1 MARARNT
8 PKPITEPTASE
19 RRHVQ
24 QRAAPASA
32 PIDCLAQAIARHVHR
47 TGDHQTALPALSLH
61 RRDRPTA
68 PLTCTYPLSLAI
80 TAQGEKQVMVGD
92 EILDY
97 RPGQS
102 LVTTVE
108 LSVVSYVTRAT
119 PREPYLGLRLMLD
132 AHAIALA
139 GADMKVSR
147 LARDRAH
154 QAISIEQ
161 LDHDLLDALRRL
173 VALLDNESLLP
184 RIAPL
189 IHQEILIRLLA
200 GPHRSHLQLLMT
212 EESPNQQIARVL
224 TRLKEN
230 RGAPVRVEDLAAA
243 ANMSPSTF
251 RQHFRAITGMSPLQY
266 QKELRLQEAR
276 QLMLHEH
283 MDASQAARRVGY
295 LSASQFSRDYS
306 SRFGAPPHRD
316 VRRLQSG

>member
-1 MARARNT
+1 M
-8 PKPITEPTASE
+8 
-19 RRHVQ
+19 Q

-32 PIDCLAQAIARHVHR
+32 PLDSLAQAIARHVHR

-61 RRDRPTA
+61 RRDRPTE

-80 TAQGEKQVMVGD
+80 TAQGEKQVMVG
-92 EILDY
+92 EKILDY

-102 LVTTVE
+102 LLTTVE

-147 LARDRAH
+147 FARDRAH
-154 QAISIEQ
+154 EAVSIEH
-161 LDHDLLDALRRL
+161 LDQDLLDALRRL
-173 VALLDNESLLP
+173 VALLDNESLLH

-189 IHQEILIRLLA
+189 IQQEILIRLLA
-200 GPHRSHLQLLMT
+200 GPHRFHLQLLMT
-212 EESPNQQIARVL
+212 EESPNL
-224 TRLKEN
+224 
-230 RGAPVRVEDLAAA
+230 
-243 ANMSPSTF
+243 SSSTF

-283 MDASQAARRVGY
+283 VDASQAARRVGY

-306 SRFGAPPHRD
+306 GRFGAPPHRD
-316 VRRLQSG
+316 IRRLQSS